1 MLFIYAWRAWWVMA
15 FKRTSEPLNIGA
27 QLDLVDGT
35 PASLSVTLPLSSL
48 DREIFVVTD
57 IQMDNEALIVPA
69 APGTATLL
77 ASVNKTLT
85 AVQGIDQPNCIGNI
99 RRDVE
104 STAFSS
110 VFQESFHP
118 MEAST
123 GGSADYIGIIATPN
137 FVLAGSFT
145 TSAGGAGNRK
155 VYARIT
161 GFRAKADAD
170 TYAALVTEEI
180 NN

>member
-1 MLFIYAWRAWWVMA
+1 MA
-15 FKRTSEPLNIGA
+15 FKRTSEPLNIGTS
-27 QLDLVDGT
+27 LDLVDGT
-35 PASLSVTLPLSSL
+35 PAEKEVTLPLSSL

-57 IQMDNEALIVPA
+57 VQIDNEALPVPA
-69 APGTATLL
+69 APGSSILL
-77 ASVNKTLT
+77 ASINKMSGT
-85 AVQGIDQPNCIGNI
+85 VEGIDSTNCIGNI

-118 MEAST
+118 NDIST
-123 GGSADYIGIIATPN
+123 GTHTDFLGIIATPN
-137 FVLAGSFT
+137 FYLSASFST
-145 TSAGGAGNRK
+145 TAGGAANRK
-155 VYARIT
+155 VYCRVT
-161 GFRAKADAD
+161 GYRAKADAD